1 MQRKNRRRAEIV
13 AADFAGAP
21 RRRGQFIVTFAYLM
35 LVSAIAPATVP
46 AASARDIQ
54 PPDVFQN
61 TMVIRAELE
70 EIREFM
76 GRPSI
81 WRPEII
87 VRGAQPRE
95 VFFQAITLW
104 VKAIR
109 LCREARGGS
118 GQNLAKIEIAPP
130 KQVTPADVFTLTQ
143 NAMGRLICVKRKL
156 GLDGRAPKPPR
167 NASKT
172 PTDVFRSI
180 VQANRQLNYLLTHP
194 FSASDALGIVSLSI
208 EYVQAA
214 LDRVSPGWTAN
225 ALPARADVDGKTLDD
240 IHAKLIQCFILAR
253 GIAERSGLSMLEFEP
268 DFDQPPSMSDVF
280 DFASLVFSEV
290 RYLAAHAGIEK
301 RYKLRPLADKT
312 PSDVYL
318 QVQYLEALLVRF
330 LAAAHHLAARKPSY

>member
-1 MQRKNRRRAEIV
+1 M
-13 AADFAGAP
+13 
-21 RRRGQFIVTFAYLM
+21 
-35 LVSAIAPATVP
+35 
-46 AASARDIQ
+46 
-54 PPDVFQN
+54 FQN
-61 TMVIRAELE
+61 TLVIRAELE

-118 GQNLAKIEIAPP
+118 GQNLAKIEMAPP
-130 KQVTPADVFTLTQ
+130 KQVTPANVFTLTQ
-143 NAMGRLICVKRKL
+143 NAMGRLICVKREL

-167 NASKT
+167 DASKT

-194 FSASDALGIVSLSI
+194 FNASNAFEIVSLST

-214 LDRVSPGWTAN
+214 LDRVSPGWSAN
-225 ALPARADVDGKTLDD
+225 ALPAPADVDGRTLNE
-240 IHAKLIQCFILAR
+240 IYAKLIQCFTVAR
-253 GIAERSGLSMLEFEP
+253 EIAERSGLSMLEFEP

-290 RYLAAHAGIEK
+290 RYLAAHAGIEM

-312 PSDVYL
+312 PSDVYR
-318 QVQYLEALLVRF
+318 QVQYLEALLVR
-330 LAAAHHLAARKPSY
+330 LSAAAHYLAASKPTY